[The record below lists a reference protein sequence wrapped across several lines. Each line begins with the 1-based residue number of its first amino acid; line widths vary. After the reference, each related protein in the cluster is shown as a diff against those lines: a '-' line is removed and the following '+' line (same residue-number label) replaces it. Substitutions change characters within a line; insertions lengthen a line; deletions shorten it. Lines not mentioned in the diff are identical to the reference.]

1 MIERRSTPRIYESH
15 PVLYVTDSYPER
27 REASTLDLSLEGL
40 RIETPFNLRTGESLE
55 ISIAIPHQPIK
66 CEGKV
71 IHVLKLRDEKAKVG
85 VRFENLP
92 KQDRFH
98 LGRYISYAMKQQ
110 SKASKPNR
118 GIIIGIAFG
127 LLAWAAII
135 YGIIVLV
142 LR

>member
-1 MIERRSTPRIYESH
+1 MIERRSTPRVYESH
-15 PVLYVTDSYPER
+15 PVLYVTGGNPGK

-40 RIETPFNLRTGESLE
+40 RIETPFNLKTGERLE

-98 LGRYISYAMKQQ
+98 LGKYISYAMKQQ
-110 SKASKPNR
+110 SKESKPNR

-135 YGIIVLV
+135 YVIVFI